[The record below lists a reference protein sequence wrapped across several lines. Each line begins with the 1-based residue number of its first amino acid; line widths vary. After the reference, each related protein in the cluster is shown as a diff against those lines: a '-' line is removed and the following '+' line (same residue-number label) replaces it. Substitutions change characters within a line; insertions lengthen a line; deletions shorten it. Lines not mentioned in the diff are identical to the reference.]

1 VKCFAFIVA
10 VVTQLALAP
19 TAQAGC
25 AIATGT
31 TVAFGSYSPLTFA
44 GKLTSADA
52 DSASSVTITC
62 TGLAQATTYSLK
74 LGGGSAN
81 DVLGRS
87 MLSSAGGTAMRYNLF
102 VDASRSL
109 PWGDG
114 ITGATLQG
122 TIATANGT
130 ASHTFYGRVPAGQH
144 RLLPG
149 TYADLPVLTLEYSP

>member
-1 VKCFAFIVA
+1 MKNLAFIVA
-10 VVTQLALAP
+10 VVTQLGW
-19 TAQAGC
+19 AQAAHAGC
-25 AIATGT
+25 AITTGT
-31 TVAFGSYSPLTFA
+31 TIAFGSYSPLTFA
-44 GKLTSADA
+44 GKLTSLDA

-62 TGLAQATTYSLK
+62 TGLTQATTYSLK

-87 MLSSAGGTAMRYNLF
+87 MQSSAGGAAMRYNLF

-114 ITGATLQG
+114 ITGANIQG
-122 TIATANGT
+122 TMAAANGT

-144 RLLPG
+144 RLRPG
-149 TYADLPVLTLEYSP
+149 TYSDLPVLTLEYSP